1 MQALFDYNDT
11 TITDIKKNN
20 YKRIAELTINV
31 SNRTTRR
38 QKKEILRRLLGPARS
53 LKKKQF
59 SIRRY

>member
-31 SNRTTRR
+31 SNDDKTT
-38 QKKEILRRLLGPARS
+38 
-53 LKKKQF
+53 KKKR
-59 SIRRY
+59 S

>member
-38 QKKEILRRLLGPARS
+38 QKKRD
-53 LKKKQF
+53 LKKAARQRAALKRNNFQ
-59 SIRRY
+59 

>member
-31 SNRTTRR
+31 SNRTRR
-38 QKKEILRRLLGPARS
+38 QKKRD
-53 LKKKQF
+53 LKKAARQRAALKRNNFQ
-59 SIRRY
+59 